1 MEFDKASPRRSGG
14 KPRVKSL
21 KAESSEPMAMGE
33 EVEGL
38 EESLLRMME
47 SMA

>member
-1 MEFDKASPRRSGG
+1 M
-14 KPRVKSL
+14 VKSL
-21 KAESSEPMAMGE
+21 KSESAEPVVMGE

-47 SMA
+47 RIAWVPQAF